1 MLRFITKMFFITL
14 LMCGV
19 GACTSENA
27 RLGTMSAG
35 LLSVTIDADDTV
47 GMAGSEGSVI
57 ATGYEPATGSVSL
70 TMTSHDGEY
79 SHRWEDASQFQQG
92 QFYIAGLYMLQAGSG
107 NPLHEGFDRPAF
119 SGKVDVQVDEGLHTD
134 AVLKLSLANA
144 LVRVAYTETLLSE
157 FESVT
162 ASLHTPGGLYH
173 AYPSDETRMLCLNP
187 GLTEIILDITF
198 TDGRSVTFAAYTGL
212 DTREATLYDI
222 TVDCDA
228 TPLGPEITVET
239 PAGSHSTLMSERF
252 INAEAPLMRQSWTEG
267 EVLYLPEGNTPSQPY
282 SIEIESATPLSALML
297 SVLSRSLYE
306 QGMPYET
313 DLLHL
318 TPAQADELR
327 DLGLTYSL
335 TATGGVIRFDGLLGN
350 LVYLDEMSAMS
361 SFSVMA
367 TSSDG
372 RSSQPVSLFVR
383 TSPVDIEVVKTYP
396 VTMCIDIAHI
406 EVRCDESG
414 FMGHVEIETL
424 SADGD
429 WTKIEPLAIEPLEG
443 GLYSLSFGV
452 SEGSEPVSARI
463 LYCDEIRSTFT
474 LYRTM
479 PPFSIEV
486 DPFATMAAVRI
497 VSPDESLLETITSK
511 ARIYINGSEAP
522 IYHSVPDS
530 GILSVIGLA
539 PSTAYEFKATLMSG
553 VDNPEF
559 SQAVTVVTEGTPQ
572 LPNADFEDR
581 AEGAKYKNLPSGGR
595 YSQTVVE
602 IFNWQHFTTFDQEV
616 PKQWANTNAKTFA
629 MLSDNHNTWYMQ
641 PSVALTRRNVFSQS
655 FAVELTSVAF
665 DPHGKPIPDYTQTGT
680 PYLDYSPIVPDI
692 SYRAAGKLFLGRYT
706 FDPATVQE
714 SYVEGLEWNS
724 RPASLN
730 GYYCYYPVET
740 DRSDCGLVT
749 VEVLGVGEDGETVIA
764 SGSQRLTLA
773 MSYTA
778 FSVPLNYEKFGVK
791 ATRIKVMFS
800 SSAHV
805 GTIEEESARI
815 RTVSNPVSAT
825 SVGGKLWIDNITL
838 AY

>member
-1 MLRFITKMFFITL
+1 MLRFITRVFFIAL
-14 LMCGV
+14 LVCGA

-27 RLGTMSAG
+27 RVGTLSAG

-47 GMAGSEGSVI
+47 DVAGREGSVI
-57 ATGYEPATGSVSL
+57 TTGYEPATGSVSL
-70 TMTSHDGEY
+70 TMTSQDGEY
-79 SHRWEDASQFQQG
+79 SHTWEDASRFQQG
-92 QFYIAGLYMLQAGSG
+92 QFYIAGLYKLQAGSG
-107 NPLHEGFDRPAF
+107 NPLHEGFDHPAF
-119 SGKVDVQVDEGLHTD
+119 SGEIEVQVDEGRPTD
-134 AVLKLSLANA
+134 AVLRLSLANA
-144 LVRVAYTETLLSE
+144 LVRVSYTESVLSE

-187 GLTEIILDITF
+187 GLTEVILDVTLS
-198 TDGRSVTFAAYTGL
+198 DGRSVTFVAYTGL
-212 DTREATLYDI
+212 DTHETTLYDI
-222 TVDCDA
+222 TVDCVA
-228 TPLGPEITVET
+228 TSQGPEITVET

-252 INAEAPLMRQSWTEG
+252 INAEAPLVRQSWTEG
-267 EVLYLPEGNTPSQPY
+267 DVLYLPEGNTPSQPY
-282 SIEIESATPLSALML
+282 SIEIESTTPLSTLIL

-318 TPAQADELR
+318 TPGQADVLR
-327 DLGLTYSL
+327 DLGLTCSL
-335 TATGGVIRFDGLLGN
+335 TATGGVIRLDGLLGN
-350 LVYLDEMSAMS
+350 LVYLDETSAMS

-372 RSSQPVSLFVR
+372 RSSQPVSLYVR

-414 FMGHVEIETL
+414 FMDHVEIETL

-429 WTKIEPLAIEPLEG
+429 WTKIEPLAIEPLDD

-452 SEGSEPVSARI
+452 GEGSEPMSARI

-497 VSPDESLLETITSK
+497 VSPDEALLETITSK

-522 IYHSVPDS
+522 IYHSVPEN
-530 GILSVIGLA
+530 GILSVIGLT

-553 VDNPEF
+553 VENPEF
-559 SQAVTVVTEGTPQ
+559 SPAVTVVTEGTPQ

-581 AEGAKYKNLPSGGR
+581 AEGVKYKNLPSGGR

-629 MLSDNHNTWYMQ
+629 MASDNHNTWYMQ
-641 PSVALTRRNVFSQS
+641 PSVALTRQNVFSQS

-680 PYLDYSPIVPDI
+680 PYLDYSPIEPDI
-692 SYRAAGKLFLGRYT
+692 AYRAAGKLFLGRYV
-706 FDPATVQE
+706 FDPTTVQE
-714 SYVEGLEWNS
+714 SYVEGMEWNS

-749 VEVLGVGEDGETVIA
+749 VEVLGAGEDGETVIA
-764 SGSQRLTLA
+764 SGSKRLTLA

-805 GTIEEESARI
+805 GTIEEETARV

-825 SVGGKLWIDNITL
+825 SIGGKLWIDNITL